1 MRHQTLFFILSLS
14 CLCACRVTAQQV
26 PYFSQWYY
34 NKVYYNVAFAP
45 LDTRSEIIA
54 TYRNMW
60 SSIDGAPQT
69 AAIIG
74 RMPLFS
80 SRGAGSAAISY
91 DRIGNFSHLDI
102 NIGYAYSLPLGKVYL
117 SAGIK
122 GGISRIGVDNDWI
135 SSSPNDPYIPLD
147 RTSSTT
153 PVVGAGIALW
163 SNCYYIGLSSIHSI
177 EFSHSITDVLSLEQ
191 KNHIFLMGGY
201 SWEIG
206 RDVKLCPS
214 GLLGSDMSSFSYAAN
229 LSTVIKNHLIAGLS
243 YGNEH
248 SFGINMGYIWKELQ
262 VNYCYQSRIY
272 GIASSTGGTHEIL
285 LIYRPSPK
293 KHKSDTP
300 PTTHIVRN
308 VRFL

>member
-1 MRHQTLFFILSLS
+1 MRYQALFFSLSLS
-14 CLCACRVTAQQV
+14 LICAGRVTAQQV

-45 LDTRSEIIA
+45 LEGRSEILA

-60 SSIDGAPQT
+60 SNIDGAPQT
-69 AAIIG
+69 AAIIA

-80 SRGAGSAAISY
+80 SRGAGATTLIY
-91 DRIGNFSHLDI
+91 DRIGNFSYLDI
-102 NIGYAYSLPLGKVYL
+102 NIGYAYSLQLGKTYL

-122 GGISRIGVDNDWI
+122 AGISRIGVDNVWI
-135 SSSPNDPYIPLD
+135 SSSPDDPYRPID
-147 RTSSTT
+147 DTSSIL

-163 SNCYYIGLSSIHSI
+163 SNRYYIGLSSINCI
-177 EFSHSITDVLSLEQ
+177 EFSHPITDALSLKE

-206 RDVKLCPS
+206 RDVRLCPS
-214 GLLGSDMSSFSYAAN
+214 GLVGSDMSSFSYTVN
-229 LSTVIKNHLIAGLS
+229 LSTVIKEHLIAGLS

-248 SFGINMGYIWKELQ
+248 SFGVNMGYIWKDLQ
-262 VNYCYQSRIY
+262 VNYCYQSGLS
-272 GIASSTGGTHEIL
+272 GIASPTGGSHEIL

-293 KHKSDTP
+293 KRKSDTP
-300 PTTHIVRN
+300 ATPHIVRN
-308 VRFL
+308 IRFL